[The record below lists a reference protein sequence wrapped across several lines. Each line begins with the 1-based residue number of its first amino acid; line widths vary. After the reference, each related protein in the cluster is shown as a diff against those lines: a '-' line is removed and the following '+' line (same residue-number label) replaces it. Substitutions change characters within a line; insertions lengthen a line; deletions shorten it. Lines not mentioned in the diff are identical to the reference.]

1 MNNNNDV
8 IIFSGDSFTWGE
20 GLELYTDT
28 PKWINERT
36 KQNRWA
42 ELYQKQDYDAQQFRK
57 LNRFSTLVSNHFNVD
72 PIVYSQNGG
81 SFESIIDT
89 VKLNL
94 QNSVGYSPN
103 NVKSIII
110 QFTTLDRMLLHLTL
124 DCKCSFCKNT
134 GYEKPWRLYTKYL
147 QRHLTN
153 DIITD
158 SDYWG
163 LDWLEKTENIPYKN
177 IREEYGDEMWNK
189 INSWF
194 KRIYVR
200 NLNILMEK
208 YISKWEKVA
217 PVYFIDSW
225 ELISSNILSEIPEF
239 KEKMIPLLGYDNKY
253 YTKYLDWES
262 TFPYKRIVDEF
273 PNTFNGH
280 PTLIQNQYLAKSIIK
295 HIER

>member
-1 MNNNNDV
+1 MNNNDV
-8 IIFSGDSFTWGE
+8 IIFTGDSFTWGE

-36 KQNRWA
+36 KLNVWS
-42 ELYQKQDYDAQQFRK
+42 ELYQKLDYDSQQFRK
-57 LNRFSTLVSNHFNVD
+57 LNRFSTLVANHFNVD

-89 VKLNL
+89 VNLNL

-103 NVKSIII
+103 NVKSIIV

-177 IREEYGDEMWNK
+177 IREEY
-189 INSWF
+189 SF
-194 KRIYVR
+194 
-200 NLNILMEK
+200 LT
-208 YISKWEKVA
+208 A
-217 PVYFIDSW
+217 F
-225 ELISSNILSEIPEF
+225 
-239 KEKMIPLLGYDNKY
+239 
-253 YTKYLDWES
+253 
-262 TFPYKRIVDEF
+262 
-273 PNTFNGH
+273 
-280 PTLIQNQYLAKSIIK
+280 A
-295 HIER
+295 